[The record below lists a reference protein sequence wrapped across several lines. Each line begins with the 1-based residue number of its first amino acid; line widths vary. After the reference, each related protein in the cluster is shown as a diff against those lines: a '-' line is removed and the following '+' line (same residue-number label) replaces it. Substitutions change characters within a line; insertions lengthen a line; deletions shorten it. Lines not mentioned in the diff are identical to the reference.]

1 MELATLRLAHALP
14 DFVGPD
20 CSIKFPVDRKP
31 ARCARY
37 IDFPAAAGNL
47 DVAFGVGNLD
57 VTFPGFNIDVS
68 ARAANLDVANSIRH
82 VDGSRHVRDA
92 DVALLVPDRQ
102 RSLLRN
108 CHLEIEAD
116 PRVAC
121 AAPGRWGLEPVP
133 SLHDFNAH
141 SLGSLLSIALIP
153 GLGILF
159 AG

>member
-14 DFVGPD
+14 DFVAPD

-68 ARAANLDVANSIRH
+68 ARAANLDVANSIRPVH
-82 VDGSRHVRDA
+82 GPPHS
-92 DVALLVPDRQ
+92 PDPHFPLPLPTPHPT
-102 RSLLRN
+102 LLRN
-108 CHLEIEAD
+108 
-116 PRVAC
+116 
-121 AAPGRWGLEPVP
+121 
-133 SLHDFNAH
+133 
-141 SLGSLLSIALIP
+141 
-153 GLGILF
+153 
-159 AG
+159 